1 MAARQIVVRKQLGRV
16 VDLQHRHHERGE
28 PPDLDRLVLEQSTE
42 PDLGGLRGG
51 CLREAEGDE
60 CSPNTSEGTA
70 EPQPLDHARNA
81 PSLRVAQSCKIHW
94 RVDIK
99 RTSSLFSTNN
109 YSRILEAT

>member
-1 MAARQIVVRKQLGRV
+1 MASRQIVVRKQVGRV

-28 PPDLDRLVLEQSTE
+28 PANLDRLVLEQSTQ

-51 CLREAEGDE
+51 CLRNAEGDE

-81 PSLRVAQSCKIHW
+81 PSLRVLSGGSGAELGGVFH
-94 RVDIK
+94 VGPHY
-99 RTSSLFSTNN
+99 N
-109 YSRILEAT
+109 